1 MLTKRII
8 PCLDVKNGRTVK
20 GINFQNLVDAG
31 DPAELAARYSSEG
44 ADELVLLDIT
54 ATLEGRKTF
63 LTTVEAVARRVSI
76 PFTVGG
82 GISSPNQVEALLAAG
97 ADKVSVNTSALT
109 NPNLIRDL
117 ALRFGNQCVVVAIDT
132 KLTARGWEV
141 VSHAGTKVTNM
152 LAIDWAR
159 EAERRGAGEILLTS
173 FSSDGTHQGFALG
186 ITAAISK
193 TLTIPVIASGGA
205 GKFSHFYDVFTTG
218 EADAALAASVFHY
231 GELSLAEVKNYLHKR
246 GIPMRIERDNINS

>member
-63 LTTVEAVARRVSI
+63 LTTVESVARRVNI

-97 ADKVSVNTSALT
+97 ADKVSVNTSALI
-109 NPNLIRDL
+109 NPNLIGEL

-132 KLTARGWEV
+132 ILTARGWEV
-141 VSHAGTKVTNM
+141 ISHAGTKPTNM
-152 LAIDWAR
+152 LSIDWAL
-159 EAERRGAGEILLTS
+159 EVERRGAGEILLTS
-173 FSSDGTHQGFALG
+173 FTSDGTQKGFALD
-186 ITAAISK
+186 ITAAISR
-193 TLTIPVIASGGA
+193 TLSIPVIASGGA
-205 GKFSHFYDVFTTG
+205 GHLSHFYDVFTTG
-218 EADAALAASVFHY
+218 KADAALAASVFHY
-231 GELSLAEVKNYLHKR
+231 GELSIEEVKSYLHKR
-246 GIPMRIERDNINS
+246 GLPMRIERDNINS

>member
-82 GISSPNQVEALLAAG
+82 GISSPDQVEALLAAG

-117 ALRFGNQCVVVAIDT
+117 AMRFGNQCVVVAIDT
-132 KLTARGWEV
+132 RLTARGWEV
-141 VSHAGTKVTNM
+141 VSHAGTKETHM
-152 LAIDWAR
+152 LTIDWAR

-173 FSSDGTHQGFALG
+173 FSSDGTHQGFALD

-193 TLTIPVIASGGA
+193 ALTIPVIASGGA
-205 GKFSHFYDVFTTG
+205 GQLSHFYDVFTTG